1 MATLKRESASALR
14 ATAFHEAGHAV
25 MHVLAGHQLQLLS
38 IKPGQESHGGTKVVP
53 QFRVPSSGPVSP
65 QTVANVEA
73 AVCILLAGW
82 EAQQR
87 AAPKSARGHGTVE
100 DARKAVDLIDVLSG
114 SSEEVQA
121 WIHLLEVRTR
131 HRVAHYWRAV
141 NSVATALLE
150 KETLDGAEAGTL
162 IHEALRFGGRK
173 G

>member
-1 MATLKRESASALR
+1 MTKSATQLR

-25 MHVLAGHQLQLLS
+25 MHVLAGHRLQLVS
-38 IKPGQESHGGTKVVP
+38 IKPGEESHGGTRVVP

-82 EAQQR
+82 EAQRR
-87 AAPKSARGHGTVE
+87 AAPRTVRGHGAVE
-100 DARKAVDLIDVLSG
+100 DSRKAVELIDVLSG
-114 SSEEVQA
+114 SDEEVQA
-121 WIHLLEVRTR
+121 WIRLLEVRTR
-131 HRVAHYWRAV
+131 QRVAHYWRAV
-141 NSVATALLE
+141 TAVATALLE
-150 KETLDGAEAGTL
+150 KETLDGPEAGAL